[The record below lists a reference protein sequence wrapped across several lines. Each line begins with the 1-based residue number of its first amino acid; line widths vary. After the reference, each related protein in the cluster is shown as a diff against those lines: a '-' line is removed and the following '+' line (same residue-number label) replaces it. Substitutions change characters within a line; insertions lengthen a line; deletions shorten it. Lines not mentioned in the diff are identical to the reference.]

1 MDGTVNGKDTVSVR
15 GRGDGKGGRSKGIRG
30 SVRRACV
37 PAGAGTDAGFTFAF
51 TFPFTVGMPDTAKS
65 PTILVID
72 DDAEIRYS
80 LSRVLSSR
88 NYTVVE
94 APSGE
99 QGIALVKKGPLPD
112 LIFLDVRMGGMSGI
126 EALQHIRSASP
137 KQLVVLMTAF
147 GTAQTAIEA
156 MKYGAFDYVMKPF
169 DPAKVLTLAQN
180 ALKAH
185 ADLRAV
191 SDYKPTI
198 NADDYREGIVGSS
211 PVMQDVFKVVGQVTA
226 SDVTV
231 MITGESGTG
240 KELVARSI
248 WKHSHRSAKPFIAV
262 NCAAIPDNL
271 IESELF
277 GHEKGSFT
285 GATGQRL
292 GKFELCDGGT
302 IFLDE
307 IGDMALATQTK
318 ILRVLQQGEIQRVG
332 GTETIRVDVRI
343 LAATNKDLEAM
354 VKAKTFREDLYYRL
368 NVVRIKMPPLRE
380 RPEDIP
386 QIVDFCLQNLVKQ
399 KKTRVSKVSPEAMA
413 VLVRHTWPGNVRELE
428 NMVYRSAVIAQGDA
442 ILIKDLPQEIRGEG
456 PMEPAA
462 AAAPAPA
469 APVEESPPAAPVVET
484 PVAKAAPALGLG
496 EAFDVVFAQLAAGDE
511 PMLPRVERELIARA
525 LAAEAGDEVRAA
537 KRLGLTRAALQK
549 RVKEA

>member
-1 MDGTVNGKDTVSVR
+1 MS
-15 GRGDGKGGRSKGIRG
+15 
-30 SVRRACV
+30 
-37 PAGAGTDAGFTFAF
+37 DAK
-51 TFPFTVGMPDTAKS
+51 P

-80 LSRVLSSR
+80 LTRVLSSR
-88 NYTVVE
+88 KYLVTE
-94 APSGE
+94 AGSGE
-99 QGIALVKKGPLPD
+99 AGIAMVKKEPPD
-112 LIFLDVRMGGMSGI
+112 LIFLDIRMGGISGI
-126 EALQHIRSASP
+126 ETLQHIRSVNP

-156 MKYGAFDYVMKPF
+156 MKYGAFDYLMKPF
-169 DPAKVLTLAQN
+169 DPQKVLALAET

-185 ADLRAV
+185 ADLRAAR
-191 SDYKPTI
+191 DYKPSI
-198 NADDYREGIVGSS
+198 NSEDYKEGIVGSS
-211 PVMQDVFKVVGQVTA
+211 PVMQEVFKIIGQVTA

-248 WKHSHRSAKPFIAV
+248 WKHSHRAGKPFIAV

-318 ILRVLQQGEIQRVG
+318 ILRVLQAGEIQRVG
-332 GTETIRVDVRI
+332 GTETIKVDVRI
-343 LAATNKDLEAM
+343 LAATNKDLEEM

-386 QIVDFCLQNLVKQ
+386 QIVDFCVQNLVKQ
-399 KKTRVSKVSPEAMA
+399 KKARVTKVSPEAMA
-413 VLVRHTWPGNVRELE
+413 VLSRQRWPGNVRELE
-428 NMVYRSAVIAQGDA
+428 NVIYRSAVIAQGDA
-442 ILIKDLPQEIRGEG
+442 LLVKDLPIEIRGAAGIES
-456 PMEPAA
+456 PAA
-462 AAAPAPA
+462 GGSAAPMTAPAEPTPSVAAAPIEA
-469 APVEESPPAAPVVET
+469 AS
-484 PVAKAAPALGLG
+484 AAPA
-496 EAFDVVFAQLAAGDE
+496 FASLESAIDFVLEQLRSSEE
-511 PMLPRVERELIARA
+511 PVLKRLEREVIARA
-525 LAAEAGDEVRAA
+525 LEAEDNDVAKTA
-537 KRLGLTRAALQK
+537 KRLGLSKAALQK
-549 RVKEA
+549 RLAETGNASPVA

>member
-1 MDGTVNGKDTVSVR
+1 
-15 GRGDGKGGRSKGIRG
+15 
-30 SVRRACV
+30 
-37 PAGAGTDAGFTFAF
+37 
-51 TFPFTVGMPDTAKS
+51 MPDAAKS

-99 QGIALVKKGPLPD
+99 QGIALVKKGPPPD
-112 LIFLDVRMGGMSGI
+112 LVFLDVRMGGMSGI
-126 EALQHIRSASP
+126 EALQHIRSANP

-180 ALKAH
+180 ALQAH
-185 ADLRAV
+185 ADMRAV

-211 PVMQDVFKVVGQVTA
+211 PVMQDVFKIIGQVTA

-248 WKHSHRSAKPFIAV
+248 WKHSHRSGKNFIAV

-343 LAATNKDLEAM
+343 IAATNKDLEAM

-380 RPEDIP
+380 RAEDIP
-386 QIVDFCLQNLVKQ
+386 QIVDFCLQTLVKQ

-413 VLVRHTWPGNVRELE
+413 VLARHRWPGNVRELE
-428 NMVYRSAVIAQGDA
+428 NVIYRSAVIAQGDA
-442 ILIKDLPQEIRGEG
+442 ILVKDLPAEIRGE
-456 PMEPAA
+456 EPTGGATA
-462 AAAPAPA
+462 GTVPSAPEPLTGEVV
-469 APVEESPPAAPVVET
+469 PSPTGAEPSSEGK
-484 PVAKAAPALGLG
+484 AKADASSLNDALDL
-496 EAFDVVFAQLAAGDE
+496 VFAQLSGGEE
-511 PMLPRVERELIARA
+511 PVMARLERELIARA
-525 LAAEAGDEVRAA
+525 LAADAGDEVKAA
-537 KRLGLTRAALQK
+537 RRLGLTRAALQK
-549 RVKEA
+549 RAKDGA

>member
-1 MDGTVNGKDTVSVR
+1 MSEVH
-15 GRGDGKGGRSKGIRG
+15 SK
-30 SVRRACV
+30 
-37 PAGAGTDAGFTFAF
+37 T
-51 TFPFTVGMPDTAKS
+51 
-65 PTILVID
+65 PTILIID
-72 DDAEIRYS
+72 DDSEIRYS

-88 NYTVVE
+88 AYQVIE
-94 APSGE
+94 APNGE
-99 QGIALVKKGPLPD
+99 QGIAIVKKSPPD

-126 EALQHIRSASP
+126 EALQHIRSTNP
-137 KQLVVLMTAF
+137 KQMVILMTAF

-169 DPAKVLTLAQN
+169 DSQKVLTMAEN
-180 ALKAH
+180 ALKTY
-185 ADLRAV
+185 ADMRAV
-191 SDYKPTI
+191 GDYKPSI
-198 NADDYREGIVGSS
+198 NSEDYKEGIVGSS
-211 PVMQDVFKVVGQVTA
+211 QVMQEVFKVIGQVTA

-248 WKHSHRSAKPFIAV
+248 WKHSHRASKPFIAV

-343 LAATNKDLEAM
+343 IAATNKNLEAM

-368 NVVRIKMPPLRE
+368 NVVRIRMPALRD
-380 RPEDIP
+380 RDDDIP
-386 QIVDFCLQNLVKQ
+386 QIVDFCVQNLVKQ
-399 KKTRVSKVSPEAMA
+399 KKARVTKVAPEAMN
-413 VLVRHTWPGNVRELE
+413 LLTRYTWPGNVRELE
-428 NMVYRSAVIAQGDA
+428 NVIYRSAVIAQGDT
-442 ILIKDLPQEIRGEG
+442 ILLKDLPEEIRDAVG
-456 PMEPAA
+456 PVTPVV
-462 AAAPAPA
+462 PV
-469 APVEESPPAAPVVET
+469 APVTPLTAPGSEAPFDTARTAADESAALVHARIVADHYAATASAIPAEPPLTVER
-484 PVAKAAPALGLG
+484 ALDFLHT
-496 EAFDVVFAQLAAGDE
+496 QLSGGDE
-511 PMLPRVERELIARA
+511 PILSRLEREMIQRV
-525 LAAEAGDEVRAA
+525 VRAEEGNLLKA
-537 KRLGLTRAALQK
+537 SEKLGITRATLRKRVDELGL
-549 RVKEA
+549 RV

>member
-1 MDGTVNGKDTVSVR
+1 MS
-15 GRGDGKGGRSKGIRG
+15 
-30 SVRRACV
+30 
-37 PAGAGTDAGFTFAF
+37 DAATK
-51 TFPFTVGMPDTAKS
+51 P
-65 PTILVID
+65 PTILIID

-80 LSRVLSSR
+80 LGRVLSSR
-88 NYTVVE
+88 NYKVVE
-94 APSGE
+94 AGSGE
-99 QGIALVKKGPLPD
+99 EGVAAVKKGPLPD
-112 LIFLDVRMGGMSGI
+112 LIFLDVRMSGMSGL

-137 KQLVVLMTAF
+137 RQLVILMTAF

-156 MKYGAFDYVMKPF
+156 MKFGAFDYIMKPF
-169 DPAKVLTLAQN
+169 DPAKVLSLAEN

-185 ADLRAV
+185 ADMRAV
-191 SDYKPTI
+191 GDYKPTI
-198 NADDYREGIVGSS
+198 NSEDYKEGIVGSS

-248 WKHSHRSAKPFIAV
+248 WKHSHRANKPFIAV

-285 GATGQRL
+285 GATGQRI

-343 LAATNKDLEAM
+343 LAATNKDLEEM
-354 VKAKTFREDLYYRL
+354 VRLKTFREDLYYRL

-380 RPEDIP
+380 RADDIP

-399 KKTRVSKVSPEAMA
+399 RKARVSKVAPEALQ
-413 VLVRHTWPGNVRELE
+413 VLVQHRWPGNVRELE
-428 NMVYRSAVIAQGDA
+428 NVIYRSAVIAQGDT
-442 ILIKDLPQEIRGEG
+442 ILAKDLPIEIRSAVGAPVAVSGEVGAG
-456 PMEPAA
+456 PAITPAS
-462 AAAPAPA
+462 AAAPASDLT
-469 APVEESPPAAPVVET
+469 VSS
-484 PVAKAAPALGLG
+484 ALDYLHR
-496 EAFDVVFAQLAAGDE
+496 ELSKDQE
-511 PMLPRVERELIARA
+511 PILSRLEREMVIRE
-525 LAAEAGDEVRAA
+525 LAAESGNQARAA
-537 KRLGLTRAALQK
+537 EKLGMTRATLRK
-549 RVKEA
+549 RIDEYGLKIGG

>member
-1 MDGTVNGKDTVSVR
+1 
-15 GRGDGKGGRSKGIRG
+15 
-30 SVRRACV
+30 V
-37 PAGAGTDAGFTFAF
+37 PLS
-51 TFPFTVGMPDTAKS
+51 AK
-65 PTILVID
+65 PPVILVTD

-80 LSRVLSSR
+80 LNRVLSSR
-88 NYTVVE
+88 GWQVTE
-94 APSGE
+94 AASGE
-99 QGIALVKKGPLPD
+99 QAVALVKKGPPPD
-112 LIFLDVRMGGMSGI
+112 LIFLDVRMGSGMGGL
-126 EALQHIRSASP
+126 EALQHLRSANP
-137 KQLVVLMTAF
+137 RQLVILMTAF

-156 MKYGAFDYVMKPF
+156 MKFGAFDYVMKPF
-169 DPAKVLTLAQN
+169 DPAKVLALADN

-185 ADLRAV
+185 ADLRAAG
-191 SDYKPTI
+191 DQKPTLNI
-198 NADDYREGIVGSS
+198 DDYREGIVGSS
-211 PVMQDVFKVVGQVTA
+211 SVMQDVFKVIGQVTA

-248 WKHSHRSAKPFIAV
+248 WKHSHRAGKPFIAV

-318 ILRVLQQGEIQRVG
+318 ILRVLQAGEIQRVG
-332 GTETIRVDVRI
+332 GTETIKVDVRI

-380 RPEDIP
+380 RQADIP
-386 QIVDFCLQNLVKQ
+386 SIVEFCLQNLVKQ
-399 KKTRVSKVSPEAMA
+399 RKARAAKLAPEALA
-413 VLVRHTWPGNVRELE
+413 VLVRHRWPGNVRELE
-428 NMVYRSAVIAQGDA
+428 NVIYRSAVIAQGDT
-442 ILIKDLPQEIRGEG
+442 ILVKDLPADLRAEAGG
-456 PMEPAA
+456 GSATPL
-462 AAAPAPA
+462 
-469 APVEESPPAAPVVET
+469 PPAIPSTAVPTSEASAPLASAHAASSATRALTVE
-484 PVAKAAPALGLG
+484 AAL
-496 EAFDVVFAQLAAGDE
+496 DYVFSQLKSADA
-511 PMLPRVERELIARA
+511 PLLPRVERELAARA
-525 LAAEAGDEVRAA
+525 LAAVSGDIAKAA
-537 KRLGLTRAALQK
+537 KLLGLTKAALQK
-549 RVKEA
+549 RLNE

>member
-1 MDGTVNGKDTVSVR
+1 
-15 GRGDGKGGRSKGIRG
+15 
-30 SVRRACV
+30 
-37 PAGAGTDAGFTFAF
+37 
-51 TFPFTVGMPDTAKS
+51 MPDTAIKP

-72 DDAEIRYS
+72 DDAEVRYS
-80 LSRVLSSR
+80 LGRVLSSR
-88 NYTVVE
+88 KYQIIE
-94 APSGE
+94 AASGE
-99 QGIALVKKGPLPD
+99 LGVAAVKKGPAPD
-112 LIFLDVRMGGMSGI
+112 LIFLDIRMGGMSGI
-126 EALQHIRSASP
+126 EALQHIRSVNA

-156 MKYGAFDYVMKPF
+156 MKYGAFDYIMKPF
-169 DPAKVLTLAQN
+169 DPAKVLAIAEN

-185 ADLRAV
+185 ADMRAV
-191 SDYKPTI
+191 VDYKPTI
-198 NADDYREGIVGSS
+198 NSDDYKEGIVGSS
-211 PVMQDVFKVVGQVTA
+211 PVMQDVFKTIGQVTA

-248 WKHSHRSAKPFIAV
+248 WKHSHRASKPFIAV

-332 GTETIRVDVRI
+332 GTDTIKVDVRI
-343 LAATNKDLEAM
+343 LAATNKDLEEM

-368 NVVRIKMPPLRE
+368 NVVRIRMPALRE
-380 RPEDIP
+380 RVDDVP

-399 KKTRVSKVSPEAMA
+399 KKARISKVSPEAMA
-413 VLVRHTWPGNVRELE
+413 VLTRYRWPGNVRELE
-428 NMVYRSAVIAQGDA
+428 NVIYRSAVIAQGDTV
-442 ILIKDLPQEIRGEG
+442 LLKDLPAEVREAAGAGLVASLPVTPASGNSAEPFEVARTASAESAALATAQVVAESIASG
-456 PMEPAA
+456 EPALSVERALDFLHVELSQHNEPILERLEREMIVRVLA
-462 AAAPAPA
+462 AT
-469 APVEESPPAAPVVET
+469 EGNLL
-484 PVAKAAPALGLG
+484 KASEKLGMTRATLRKRVDELGL
-496 EAFDVVFAQLAAGDE
+496 
-511 PMLPRVERELIARA
+511 
-525 LAAEAGDEVRAA
+525 
-537 KRLGLTRAALQK
+537 KT
-549 RVKEA
+549 

>member
-1 MDGTVNGKDTVSVR
+1 MSD
-15 GRGDGKGGRSKGIRG
+15 
-30 SVRRACV
+30 V
-37 PAGAGTDAGFTFAF
+37 PA
-51 TFPFTVGMPDTAKS
+51 AKP

-72 DDAEIRYS
+72 DDTEIRYS
-80 LSRVLSSR
+80 LSRVLTSR
-88 NYTVVE
+88 KYVVTE

-99 QGIALVKKGPLPD
+99 QGIALVKKGPPPD
-112 LIFLDVRMGGMSGI
+112 LVFLDVRMGGMSGI
-126 EALQHIRSASP
+126 EALQHIRSANP
-137 KQLVVLMTAF
+137 KQLVILMTAF

-169 DPAKVLTLAQN
+169 DPEKVLALAEK

-191 SDYKPTI
+191 GDYKPTI

-211 PVMQDVFKVVGQVTA
+211 AVMQDVFKVIGQVTA

-231 MITGESGTG
+231 MITGESGSG

-248 WKHSHRSAKPFIAV
+248 WKHSHRAAKPFIAV

-318 ILRVLQQGEIQRVG
+318 ILRVLQVGEIQRVG
-332 GTETIRVDVRI
+332 GTETIKVDVRI
-343 LAATNKDLEAM
+343 VAATNKDLEEM

-368 NVVRIKMPPLRE
+368 NVVRIRMPPLRD
-380 RPEDIP
+380 RDDDIP
-386 QIVDFCLQNLVKQ
+386 QLVDFCVQNLFKQ
-399 KKTRVSKVSPEAMA
+399 KKSRVSKVSPEAMA
-413 VLVRHTWPGNVRELE
+413 VLTRHKWPGNVRELE
-428 NMVYRSAVIAQGDA
+428 NVIYRSAVVAQGDA
-442 ILIKDLPQEIRGEG
+442 ILVKDLPREILTAVGAGGEG
-456 PMEPAA
+456 NVAISIATEPAA
-462 AAAPAPA
+462 ASTPTGEPERKT
-469 APVEESPPAAPVVET
+469 PGSLTLES
-484 PVAKAAPALGLG
+484 ALDFVL
-496 EAFDVVFAQLAAGDE
+496 EQLAATDE
-511 PMLPRVERELIARA
+511 PLLSRLEDEMIPRVLK
-525 LAAEAGDEVRAA
+525 AEGDDVTKAA
-537 KRLGLTRAALQK
+537 KRLGLTKAALQK
-549 RVKEA
+549 RLKET